1 MISSVN
7 FKNRFFIIATFM
19 LANFVFL
26 YSLENEKDLVVIIDS
41 SLPFRDHI
49 DKTTKL
55 ANSMAAIIKK
65 GFLNITEFS

>member
-1 MISSVN
+1 
-7 FKNRFFIIATFM
+7 M

-41 SLPFRDHI
+41 SLLFRDHI
-49 DKTTKL
+49 DTKTKL

-65 GFLNITEFS
+65 GFLNTTEFL